1 MYVHVPNYVYVFV
14 IISVSNIYIKIPSF
28 LYEKKHLFFRPSKI
42 VLELGE
48 RIKFDRYQIEEYVWK
63 YAFALDIMQFIS
75 KI

>member
-14 IISVSNIYIKIPSF
+14 IIVYQIYIKIPSF
-28 LYEKKHLFFRPSKI
+28 LYEKHLFFRPSKI